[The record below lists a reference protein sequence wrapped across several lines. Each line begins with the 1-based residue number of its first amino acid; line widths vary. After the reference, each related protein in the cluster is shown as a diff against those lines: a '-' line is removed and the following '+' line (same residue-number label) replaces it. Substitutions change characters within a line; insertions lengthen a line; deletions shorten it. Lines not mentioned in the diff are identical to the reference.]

1 MVRTIAPTQLY
12 SKSDRFSHLFVFS
25 LLPTLPPERAV
36 VCTWYQAKGNWN
48 MWDYDYDNAPVV
60 EGERI
65 IACGDWCARK
75 ETK

>member
-12 SKSDRFSHLFVFS
+12 SKSDRFSHLSVFS
-25 LLPTLPPERAV
+25 LLPTARSGGKV
-36 VCTWYQAKGNWN
+36 GSTWYQAKGNWN
-48 MWDYDYDNAPVV
+48 TWDYDYENAPVV